1 MTPIPATESAPQP
14 PGVTAQGQP
23 SPSINRMPAKPN
35 GPDSSQMIQGIQGE
49 LQKFE
54 ESTGNLYN
62 FMQQA
67 DPQAMGLFKQLAEVG
82 KAIKERVAKLTQAQ
96 GNGAST
102 PATATPSAN
111 PAEETPGP
119 AAAQ

>member
-1 MTPIPATESAPQP
+1 
-14 PGVTAQGQP
+14 
-23 SPSINRMPAKPN
+23 
-35 GPDSSQMIQGIQGE
+35 MIQGIQAE

-62 FMQQA
+62 FMQEA

-82 KAIKERVAKLTQAQ
+82 KAIKERVAKLSSAQ
-96 GNGAST
+96 GNGASS
-102 PATATPSAN
+102 PAKATPSTN

-119 AAAQ
+119 AAQ

>member
-1 MTPIPATESAPQP
+1 
-14 PGVTAQGQP
+14 
-23 SPSINRMPAKPN
+23 
-35 GPDSSQMIQGIQGE
+35 MIQGIQAE
-49 LQKFE
+49 LGKFE

-67 DPQAMGLFKQLAEVG
+67 DPQSMGLFKQLAEIG
-82 KAIKERVAKLTQAQ
+82 KAIKERVAKISSAQ
-96 GNGAST
+96 GNGAAT
-102 PATATPSAN
+102 PQPATPSTN